1 MAKNVLLEVGL
12 EELPARFVDDAE
24 KQLKEKAAAWLQ
36 ELSVAFRSITSY
48 STPRRLAIII
58 HDIAEM
64 QTTIEEEVRGP
75 ALQIAKNSDGE
86 WTKAAIGFARGQKK
100 TVDDLIEKEVKGKRY
115 VFVKKSM
122 EGQPAKDILPG
133 LKAIIESISFGKNMR
148 WGSETLRFAR
158 PIRWLVALYGGEVI
172 PFEIAGVKTGNI
184 TYGHRFMGSETVIA
198 NELDY
203 QGALKNNFVIVD
215 PKEREEMILK
225 GIKEIEKNKNCRI
238 IVKKD
243 LLDEVRNLVEFPT
256 VFMGSFEERFLQ
268 LPDEVLI
275 ISMKE
280 HQRYFPVTDYEGKLL
295 PFFIGVRNGD
305 AYALENVI
313 RGNEKVLRARLADAE
328 FFYEED
334 QKNTIDFYMEKI
346 SRVVFQEK
354 LGTLTEKADRVKYI
368 AEKIAD
374 KLQMDSVR
382 KALLFRAAEIS
393 KFDLTTNMVD
403 EFPEL
408 QGIIGEIYA
417 TNFGEKKEVA
427 KAIHEQY
434 LPKQAH
440 AELPETEIG
449 AVLSIAEKIDTI
461 AGIIS
466 VGLMP
471 TGSQDPYGLRRQAA
485 GVMRILE
492 DKDWNITLE
501 ALLQIAEEVYY
512 NLDIEKVS
520 HLGKKIHDFFQ
531 LRAAFL
537 MKETGIEQDI
547 IQSVLVHGVGNFKYT
562 IAKAKLLSEKRQEEA
577 FKEKEEALVRI
588 LNLAGEVEKAT
599 IQKELF
605 ATDSEKELYNQFIK
619 SQKSFHQFD
628 EKHQA
633 VKAFEQLE
641 ILAVPIHRFFDN
653 NMVMAE
659 DEAIKNNRL
668 SLVFEVSNLIKAY
681 ADLSLIE
688 WKQSFKI

>member
-12 EELPARFVDDAE
+12 EELPARYVDDAE
-24 KQLKEKAAAWLQ
+24 KQLKEKTAAWLQ
-36 ELSVAFRSITSY
+36 ELRVAYSSITSY

-64 QTTIEEEVRGP
+64 QATIEEEVRGP
-75 ALQIAKNSDGE
+75 ALNIAKDDEGE
-86 WTKAAIGFARGQKK
+86 WTKAAIGFAKGQGK
-100 TVDDLIEKEVKGKRY
+100 TVDDLVEKEVKGKHY
-115 VFVKKSM
+115 VFVTKRI
-122 EGQPAKDILPG
+122 EGQPVKDILPG
-133 LKAIIESISFGKNMR
+133 FKAIIESISFGKNMR

-184 TYGHRFMGSETVIA
+184 TYGHRFIGSETAIY
-198 NELDY
+198 NELEY
-203 QGALKNNFVIVD
+203 QETLKNNFVIVD
-215 PKEREEMILK
+215 PKEREEMILR
-225 GIKEIEKNKNCRI
+225 GIKEIENNKGCQI
-238 IVKKD
+238 IVEKD

-256 VFMGSFEERFLQ
+256 VFIGSFEEEFLQ

-280 HQRYFPVTDYEGKLL
+280 HQRYFPVTDREDQLL

-305 AYALENVI
+305 EHALEQVI

-334 QKNTIDFYMEKI
+334 QKNSIDFYMEKI

-354 LGTLTEKADRVKYI
+354 LGTLAEKVERVKYI

-374 KLQMDSVR
+374 KLQLESAK
-382 KALLFRAAEIS
+382 KALVLRATEIS
-393 KFDLTTNMVD
+393 KFDLTTNMVN

-408 QGIIGEIYA
+408 QGVMGQIYA
-417 TNFGEKKEVA
+417 LNFGEKKEVA
-427 KAIHEQY
+427 AAIHEQY

-440 AELPETEIG
+440 GKLPESEIG
-449 AVLSIAEKIDTI
+449 AVLGIAEKIDTI
-461 AGIIS
+461 VGIIS

-501 ALLQIAEEVYY
+501 DLLQIAKELYDSLEIAV
-512 NLDIEKVS
+512 VS
-520 HLGKKIHDFFQ
+520 DLGEKIHDFFQ
-531 LRAAFL
+531 LRASFL

-547 IQSVLVHGVGNFKYT
+547 IQSVLVHEIGNFKYT
-562 IAKAKLLSEKRQEEA
+562 IAKAKLLSRKRQEQA

-588 LNLAGEVEKAT
+588 LNLAGKAEKAN
-599 IQKELF
+599 IQTELF
-605 ATDSEKELYNQFIK
+605 ETASEKELYEQFTQ
-619 SQKSFHQFD
+619 SQKAFYQFD
-628 EKHQA
+628 EMHQA
-633 VKAFEQLE
+633 DKAFEQLE
-641 ILAVPIHRFFDN
+641 LLAAPIHRFFDN

-659 DEAIKNNRL
+659 DEAIRNNRL
-668 SLVFEVSNLIKAY
+668 SLVLEISNLIKAY

-688 WKQSFKI
+688 WKQSF